1 MISFKTY
8 ITEMAPPREQDIVKE
23 YYHGTDNEKAIQ
35 SIIKNGI
42 QPPDLSTRKGF
53 LKPREGK
60 IYITPT
66 LNYAIIYMLGANIV
80 GDKYWDLDFIMS
92 ERYGYLCVI
101 DGKDLKDIQPDED
114 SIGEMIHKKTP
125 IWIYE
130 KAKHWLA
137 PSTMKKV
144 MEGEYSYWAKAGKV
158 LVTKLS
164 DYEILQLI
172 DAGAHIAHHGAIY
185 PSQIWKFDKSL
196 SKDLTPLCTNFW
208 QLAERIK

>member
-1 MISFKTY
+1 MVSFKTY
-8 ITEMAPPREQDIVKE
+8 ITEMSLPREQDIVKE
-23 YYHGTDNEKAIQ
+23 YYHGTYNEKAIQ

-42 QPPDLSTRKGF
+42 QPPALCTVKRN
-53 LKPREGK
+53 LTPREGK
-60 IYITPT
+60 VYITPT
-66 LNYAIIYMLGANIV
+66 LKYAVIYCIGGDMIGNIIDDYQLETWG
-80 GDKYWDLDFIMS
+80 
-92 ERYGYLCVI
+92 RYGYLCVI
-101 DGKDLKDIQPDED
+101 DGKDLHDIQPDED
-114 SIGEMIHKKTP
+114 SIGEMIYKKSP
-125 IWIYE
+125 NWIYE

-137 PSTMKKV
+137 PSIMKKV

-172 DAGAHIAHHGAIY
+172 DAGAHIAHHGAIR